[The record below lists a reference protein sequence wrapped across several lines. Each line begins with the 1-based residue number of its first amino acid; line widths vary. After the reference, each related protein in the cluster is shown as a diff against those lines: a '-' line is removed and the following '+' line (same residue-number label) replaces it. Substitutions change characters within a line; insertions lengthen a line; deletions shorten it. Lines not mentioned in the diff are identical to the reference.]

1 VKDQIRKETL
11 QQRDSLSLEDKIIK
25 STAIMLNLFQLPE
38 FKSARSVIIYNYN
51 SIGSEVRTEHLIRD
65 MGEFKTVIVP
75 IVVDGC
81 IKLSELINYNAQIPG
96 RFGIKEPAIKRL
108 KALEDADIAIIPG
121 TAFDIHGN
129 RIGHGCG
136 YFDRFLRG
144 SGIVKVGLAYE
155 LQVKKAVPYRPKM
168 DVKMDIIIT
177 ECRIIRVGMNNVL
190 TYY

>member
-1 VKDQIRKETL
+1 MKDRIRKEAL
-11 QQRDSLSLEDKIIK
+11 QQRNSISLEDRIIK

-38 FKSARSVIIYNYN
+38 FKKAQNVIIYN

-65 MGEFKTVIVP
+65 MGEFKTIIVP
-75 IVVDGC
+75 VMVDCC
-81 IKLSELINYNAQIPG
+81 IELSELINYDAQIPG
-96 RFGIKEPAIKRL
+96 RYGIKEPKIKRP
-108 KALEDADIAIIPG
+108 KTLEDADIAIIPG
-121 TAFDIHGN
+121 IVFDIHGN

-144 SGIVKVGLAYE
+144 SSIVKVGLAYE
-155 LQVKKAVPYRPKM
+155 LQVKKAVPYTPKK

-177 ECRIIRVGMNNVL
+177 EDRIITVGMNNVL